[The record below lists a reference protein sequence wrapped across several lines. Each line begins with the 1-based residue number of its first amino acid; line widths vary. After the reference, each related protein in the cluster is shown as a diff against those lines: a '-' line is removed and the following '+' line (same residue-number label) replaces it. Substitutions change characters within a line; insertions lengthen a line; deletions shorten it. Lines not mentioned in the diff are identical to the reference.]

1 MSCFVHARSSGPV
14 SVDYHVRITAAEL
27 LECAASIVLAVA
39 WQRMDMLLECAA
51 SIVLAV
57 AWQRM
62 DIEWRSNT
70 RAANARSARRLWC
83 SCLHEVDGH
92 VGFALDVLNAH
103 LRIGARRRQ
112 PLE

>member
-1 MSCFVHARSSGPV
+1 MHTALRASSPHAPRSHMSCFVHARSSAPV
-14 SVDYHVRITAAEL
+14 SVDYRVRITAAEL
-27 LECAASIVLAVA
+27 LECAAN
-39 WQRMDMLLECAA
+39 
-51 SIVLAV
+51 IVLAV

-70 RAANARSARRLWC
+70 RAANARSGRQLWC